1 MSGVGSKALVVIP
14 ARFASTRLPGKPLA
28 DIGGKPL
35 IRRVYEQAKKLK
47 TAGRVIVATDDER
60 ILETVEGFGGKAV
73 MTDKKHPSGT
83 DRVAEV
89 AEDAEESIVVNI
101 QGDEPFFDTD
111 AVDRAVKTLMDNP
124 SLKVAT
130 LRVPIDEEEA
140 NDPNVTCVVC
150 DKKGNALYFSKL
162 PIPNDRDGNAKER
175 PLYKHLGVYI
185 FRREYLLVYSAMPPS
200 PLELCEKLEQ
210 LRILESGE
218 KIFCEITD
226 TDSIGVDSPEDLA
239 RAKKII
245 EEASV

>member
-1 MSGVGSKALVVIP
+1 MSGVGSKALVIIP
-14 ARFASTRLPGKPLA
+14 ARFASTRLPGKPLV

-47 TAGRVIVATDDER
+47 TAGRVVVATDDER

-73 MTDKKHPSGT
+73 LTDPKHPSGT

-111 AVDRAVKTLMDNP
+111 AVDRAVKTLVDNP

-130 LRVPIDEEEA
+130 LRVPIDEDEA

-162 PIPNDRDGNAKER
+162 PIPNDRDGNSKER
-175 PLYKHLGVYI
+175 PLFKHLGVYI

>member
-35 IRRVYEQAKKLK
+35 IRRVYEQAKKMN
-47 TAGRVIVATDDER
+47 TAGRVVVATDDER